1 MAAKLTKWK
10 MDMSIIKT
18 VKNVTLLGSL
28 LMFSGC
34 ASIVSDSS
42 YPVAIQ
48 STPDFANFTIT
59 NKSGTTVHSGVTP
72 TIVTLKAGAG
82 YFKSESYS
90 IKVSKEGY
98 LDKTFV
104 LTSTLDGWYWGNI
117 LVGGLIGILIVDPIT
132 GAMYKLPADV
142 AINLDAATTANNN
155 QILTIASY
163 DSLTEAQKAKLVQV
177 N

>member
-1 MAAKLTKWK
+1 ML
-10 MDMSIIKT
+10 KT
-18 VKNVTLLGSL
+18 QVVKGVATLAGI
-28 LMFSGC
+28 LMLSSC
-34 ASIVSDSS
+34 ASIISDSA

-48 STPDFANFTIT
+48 SVPDAANFTIT
-59 NKSGTTVHSGVTP
+59 NRSGATVHSGVTP

-90 IKVSKEGY
+90 IKISKEGFA
-98 LDKTFV
+98 DKTLV
-104 LTSTLDGWYWGNI
+104 LTSSLDGWYWGNI
-117 LVGGLIGILIVDPIT
+117 LFGGLIGMLIVDPIS

-142 AINLDAATTANNN
+142 SINLDSTSTASNN

-163 DSLTEAQKAKLVQV
+163 DSLTDAQKAKLVQI

>member
-1 MAAKLTKWK
+1 
-10 MDMSIIKT
+10 MSLIKT
-18 VKNVTLLGSL
+18 VKTATLFSTLL
-28 LMFSGC
+28 MVSGC

-42 YPVAIQ
+42 YPVAIH
-48 STPDFANFTIT
+48 STPDASNFTIT
-59 NKSGTTVHSGVTP
+59 NRSGVMVHSGITP

-82 YFKSESYS
+82 YFKSETYN

-98 LDKTFV
+98 TDKTFV
-104 LTSTLDGWYWGNI
+104 LTSSLDGWYWGNI
-117 LVGGLIGILIVDPIT
+117 LVGGLIGMLIVDPIT

-142 AINLDAATTANNN
+142 SINLDSATTASNN

-163 DSLTEAQKAKLVQV
+163 DSLTEAQKETLVKV

>member
-1 MAAKLTKWK
+1 MA
-10 MDMSIIKT
+10 IIKT
-18 VKNVTLLGSL
+18 VKKVTLLGSL

-59 NKSGTTVHSGVTP
+59 NKSGVTVHTGVTP

-98 LDKTFV
+98 ADKTFV
-104 LTSTLDGWYWGNI
+104 LSSTMDGWYWGNI
-117 LVGGLIGILIVDPIT
+117 LIGGLIGMLIVDPIT

-142 AINLDAATTANNN
+142 AINLDTATTASNN
-155 QILTIASY
+155 QIMTIASY
-163 DSLTEAQKAKLVQV
+163 DSLNEEQKAKLIKV

>member
-1 MAAKLTKWK
+1 MT
-10 MDMSIIKT
+10 IIKK
-18 VKNVTLLGSL
+18 VKSVSLLGSL

-34 ASIVSDSS
+34 ASIVSESS

-59 NKSGTTVHSGVTP
+59 NKGGVTVHTGVTP

-82 YFKSESYS
+82 YFKSESYN

-98 LDKTFV
+98 ADKTFV
-104 LTSTLDGWYWGNI
+104 LNSTMDGWYWGNI
-117 LVGGLIGILIVDPIT
+117 LIGGLIGMLIVDPIT

-142 AINLDAATTANNN
+142 AINLDSTTTASNN

-163 DSLTEAQKAKLVQV
+163 DSLTEEQKATLVKV

>member
-1 MAAKLTKWK
+1 MA
-10 MDMSIIKT
+10 IIKT
-18 VKNVTLLGSL
+18 VKKVTLLGSL

-59 NKSGTTVHSGVTP
+59 NKSGVTVHTGVTP

-98 LDKTFV
+98 ADKTFV
-104 LTSTLDGWYWGNI
+104 LSSTMDGWYWGNI
-117 LVGGLIGILIVDPIT
+117 LIGGLIGMLIVDPIT

-142 AINLDAATTANNN
+142 AINLDTTTTASNN
-155 QILTIASY
+155 QIMTIASY
-163 DSLTEAQKAKLVQV
+163 DSLNEEQKAKLIKV

>member
-1 MAAKLTKWK
+1 MA
-10 MDMSIIKT
+10 MSLIKT
-18 VKNVTLLGSL
+18 VKTATLFSTLL
-28 LMFSGC
+28 MVSGC

-42 YPVAIQ
+42 YPVAIH
-48 STPDFANFTIT
+48 STPDASNFTIT
-59 NKSGTTVHSGVTP
+59 NRSGVMVHSGITP

-82 YFKSESYS
+82 YFKSETYN

-98 LDKTFV
+98 TDKTFV
-104 LTSTLDGWYWGNI
+104 LTSSLDGWYWGNI
-117 LVGGLIGILIVDPIT
+117 LVGGLIGMLIVDPIT

-142 AINLDAATTANNN
+142 SINLDSATTASNN

-163 DSLTEAQKAKLVQV
+163 DSLTEAQKETLVKV

>member
-1 MAAKLTKWK
+1 MT
-10 MDMSIIKT
+10 IIKT
-18 VKNVTLLGSL
+18 VKKVTLLGSL

-59 NKSGTTVHSGVTP
+59 NKSGVTVHTGVTP

-98 LDKTFV
+98 ADKTFV
-104 LTSTLDGWYWGNI
+104 LSSTMDGWYWGNI
-117 LVGGLIGILIVDPIT
+117 LIGGLIGMLIVDPIT

-142 AINLDAATTANNN
+142 AINLDTATTASNN
-155 QILTIASY
+155 QIMTIASY
-163 DSLTEAQKAKLVQV
+163 DSLNEEQKAKLIKV